1 MCYLPGSNL
10 LFEDASFFL
19 PTACVFYAI
28 SFCVVQLRQTGVGK
42 TDGILPTQDETVE
55 GMLAEGWGGGFSGI
69 GNSLTAQD
77 NQTSIIS

>member
-1 MCYLPGSNL
+1 MLPSSCL
-10 LFEDASFFL
+10 L
-19 PTACVFYAI
+19 PVFYAI

-42 TDGILPTQDETVE
+42 TDGILPTQDEAVE

-77 NQTSIIS
+77 NQASTIS